1 MKQFVVYIIT
11 LLLMMPPPALHKDSI
26 VYDQNVKAHLEKAHE
41 NFHHKNDTEQD
52 KTKKHHHHCSVEL
65 SVLTVDLPI
74 KIKFTTIIA
83 FRDCFTR
90 SSFAMTCEKPSLR
103 GTKQSPTLN
112 FQQKKE

>member
-74 KIKFTTIIA
+74 KTVSKIA
-83 FRDCFTR
+83 FFEIKKSKINYYKPFYRT
-90 SSFAMTCEKPSLR
+90 SFIGGVFHPPKV
-103 GTKQSPTLN
+103 
-112 FQQKKE
+112 